1 MLLLFNIYEFSS
13 SWSRF
18 SLYRWNPILVLH
30 GIDDAALKFGL
41 PSEKGLKYIIH
52 QGLNVISS
60 CFLDRCFVVC
70 LIREILLQ
78 FSTRKPGTFLKKTH
92 RGGHLLVEMTCQ
104 WLLLKEIFAWLL
116 VGKNLAN
123 GNQGFILRPS
133 MKLFLCVRWCF
144 YFPIWICY
152 LGLR

>member
-1 MLLLFNIYEFSS
+1 MF
-13 SWSRF
+13 R
-18 SLYRWNPILVLH
+18 
-30 GIDDAALKFGL
+30 GI
-41 PSEKGLKYIIH
+41 
-52 QGLNVISS
+52 
-60 CFLDRCFVVC
+60 VVC

-116 VGKNLAN
+116 VRKNLAN

-133 MKLFLCVRWCF
+133 MKLFLVCSLVF
-144 YFPIWICY
+144 LFPY
-152 LGLR
+152 LDLLSRAEIEDTEP